1 MILKF
6 EQEIDK
12 IKRAASI
19 MVFVRSAIADGGST
33 FRQEDLLNVVTEIGE
48 TLDQVGEAMQQLFDA
63 VLAEQRGEVENDED

>member
-12 IKRAASI
+12 VKRAASI
-19 MVFVRSAIADGGST
+19 MIFVRSAIADCGNT

-48 TLDQVGEAMQQLFDA
+48 TLEQAGETMEQLFEEL
-63 VLAEQRGEVENDED
+63 LAEKRGEGKDGK